1 MMLRFLICRRSRR
14 LLNKNFMGQE
24 MLNKFKAISG
34 VIFILFIL
42 VGCKADKGEVTLYTS
57 DIEDALSGKVVEVP
71 LKATFTIM
79 GKDEK
84 NLLGKSTSI
93 AKRYLSKGSKFS
105 RSKSQ
110 FGERLVIETKIPLS
124 KNNSSYKKFIK
135 KNGKRAAVVGVFGKK
150 LYFLVSKHGRKALN
164 EELKKIN
171 YMISLDKIIKRA
183 SYRVVSD
190 SRKKYKVSAYAVW
203 VSGKPYLYYN
213 KILER
218 RDEALLTFK
227 GDDGS
232 VYSQL
237 QHHIIVEAVE
247 KN

>member
-1 MMLRFLICRRSRR
+1 
-14 LLNKNFMGQE
+14 
-24 MLNKFKAISG
+24 
-34 VIFILFIL
+34 
-42 VGCKADKGEVTLYTS
+42 
-57 DIEDALSGKVVEVP
+57 
-71 LKATFTIM
+71 M
-79 GKDEK
+79 GKDEE

-124 KNNSSYKKFIK
+124 KKAPYKKFIK
-135 KNGKRAAVVGVFGKK
+135 EKGKRAAVVGVFGKK
-150 LYFLVSKHGRKALN
+150 LYFLVSKPGRTALN
-164 EELKKIN
+164 KELKKVN
-171 YMISLDKIIKRA
+171 YMISLDKTIKRA
-183 SYRVVSD
+183 CYRIVSD

-203 VSGKPYLYYN
+203 VSGKPYLYYK
-213 KILER
+213 KILKR

-232 VYSQL
+232 IYSQL
-237 QHHIIVEAVE
+237 NHYIIVEAVE

>member
-1 MMLRFLICRRSRR
+1 
-14 LLNKNFMGQE
+14 
-24 MLNKFKAISG
+24 MLNKVKNLSIVFF
-34 VIFILFIL
+34 VFFIL

-71 LKATFTIM
+71 LKASFTIM
-79 GKDEK
+79 GKDEE

-93 AKRYLSKGSKFS
+93 AKKYLSKGSKFS

-124 KNNSSYKKFIK
+124 KMGPYKKFIE

-150 LYFLVSKHGRKALN
+150 LYFLVSKPGRRALN
-164 EELKKIN
+164 KELKKIN

-183 SYRVVSD
+183 SYRIVSD
-190 SRKKYKVSAYAVW
+190 SRQKFKISAYAVW
-203 VSGKPYLYYN
+203 VSGKPYLYYK
-213 KILER
+213 KILKR

-227 GDDGS
+227 GDDAS
-232 VYSQL
+232 IYSQL
-237 QHHIIVEAVE
+237 NHYIIVESVG